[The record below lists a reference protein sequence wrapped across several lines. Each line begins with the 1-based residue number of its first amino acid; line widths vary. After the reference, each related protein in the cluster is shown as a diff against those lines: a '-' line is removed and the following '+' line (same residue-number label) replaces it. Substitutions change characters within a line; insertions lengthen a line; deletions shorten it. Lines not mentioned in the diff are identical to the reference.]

1 MSVTRRTAWRVALGL
16 SLLAAGGAGVA
27 ATSLVSAQD
36 PVTPT
41 EVVTVTPYRILDTR
55 SGIGASGQVGAGQ
68 SIDVQMAGV
77 GPVPANAVGVVLNL
91 TGTQVSAPTF
101 VTAWPTGLDRPTTS
115 VLNLRPGADSP
126 NGVIA
131 MLGAG
136 GKISLYNE
144 SGSIDLIAD
153 VAGYLLPAGAG
164 GQPGPA
170 GPQGPAGPAG
180 PAGAQGPA
188 AASGYEVVIGAGTVA
203 VNAPSGIASAQCP
216 PGKIAIAGGA
226 QANGGQDIALRS
238 SFPANS
244 TRWDVTYSRLS
255 AVGPVAFFDAYVV
268 CVNAG

>member
-16 SLLAAGGAGVA
+16 SLLASGGAAVA
-27 ATSLVSAQD
+27 ATSMVNAQD

-41 EVVTVTPYRILDTR
+41 EVVTITPYRILDTR
-55 SGIGASGQVGAGQ
+55 NGTGATGQVGAGQ

-101 VTAWPTGLDRPTTS
+101 VTAWPTGTDRPTTS
-115 VLNLRPGADSP
+115 VLNLRPGVDSP

-131 MLGAG
+131 MLGTD

-170 GPQGPAGPAG
+170 GPQGPAGAQGPAG
-180 PAGAQGPA
+180 PAA
-188 AASGYEVVIGAGTVA
+188 ALGRVVIEDEGEFPAGAIGATTFGSATCPAGKVA
-203 VNAPSGIASAQCP
+203 TGGGVQLSPDSGVVMA
-216 PGKIAIAGGA
+216 
-226 QANGGQDIALRS
+226 S
-238 SFPANS
+238 SFTDAIQTWVVGLRRITAGVATP
-244 TRWDVTYSRLS
+244 YS
-255 AVGPVAFFDAYVV
+255 VWVV
-268 CVNAG
+268 CINAG

>member
-1 MSVTRRTAWRVALGL
+1 MSVTRRTVGRVALGL
-16 SLLAAGGAGVA
+16 SLLAAGGAAVA
-27 ATSLVSAQD
+27 ATSMVSAQD

-55 SGIGASGQVGAGQ
+55 SGIGATGQVGAGQ

-164 GQPGPA
+164 GQAGPA
-170 GPQGPAGPAG
+170 GPQGPVGPAG
-180 PAGAQGPA
+180 PAA
-188 AASGYEVVIGAGTVA
+188 ALGREVVEDEG
-203 VNAPSGIASAQCP
+203 
-216 PGKIAIAGGA
+216 
-226 QANGGQDIALRS
+226 
-238 SFPANS
+238 SFPAGAIGQTTFGSADCPNGKVATGGGVQLAPDS
-244 TRWDVTYSRLS
+244 GVVMASSFTDAIQTWVVGLRRITASGVATPYS
-255 AVGPVAFFDAYVV
+255 VWVV

>member
-16 SLLAAGGAGVA
+16 SLMATGGAAVA
-27 ATSLVSAQD
+27 ATSMVSAQD
-36 PVTPT
+36 TVTPT

-101 VTAWPTGLDRPTTS
+101 VTSWPTGEDRPTTS
-115 VLNLRPGADSP
+115 VLNLRPGVDSP

-131 MLGAG
+131 MLGAE

-153 VAGYLLPAGAG
+153 VAGYLLPAGTG
-164 GQPGPA
+164 GEAGPA
-170 GPQGPAGPAG
+170 GPAGPVGPAGPAG
-180 PAGAQGPA
+180 PAA
-188 AASGYEVVIGAGTVA
+188 ALGREVVEDDG
-203 VNAPSGIASAQCP
+203 
-216 PGKIAIAGGA
+216 
-226 QANGGQDIALRS
+226 
-238 SFPANS
+238 SFPAGG
-244 TRWDVTYSRLS
+244 
-255 AVGPVAFFDAYVV
+255 VGQTTFGAATCPNGKVATGGGVQLAIDSGVVMASSFTDAIKTWTVGLRRTTDSMGQATPYTVWVV
-268 CVNAG
+268 CINEG